1 MTEPKLT
8 IEVLKNY
15 LGTELK
21 GLVIYPNSMEEC
33 TLSIKSG
40 INNIC
45 DLTEFLNTTYKVTPI
60 CYRLSDLDNF
70 IPELG
75 FIPIDKIRDLN
86 LGHCDW
92 LTKEREELINKY
104 GHEYWLGHIPY
115 KIFKQLIEWHFWLF
129 GEEYFTEGLVI
140 DKILEHEQQN

>member
-1 MTEPKLT
+1 LKVKHPHENAFWKLS
-8 IEVLKNY
+8 VDNSND
-15 LGTELK
+15 
-21 GLVIYPNSMEEC
+21 VI
-33 TLSIKSG
+33 SIKTTLG
-40 INNIC
+40 IQGK
-45 DLTEFLNTTYKVTPI
+45 LL
-60 CYRLSDLDNF
+60 CYRLSDLDKFN
-70 IPELG
+70 PELG
-75 FIPIDKIRDLN
+75 FIPIDKICNLN

-140 DKILEHEQQN
+140 DKILEYEQQN